1 MNKELKELWGDQVDC
16 LVKRLNEY
24 EEGALKPCQLC
35 RYARQIAQ
43 ATFVCGDC
51 LLCNKEGDCT
61 SGRAARRMV
70 KRIELRLPIRMGADK
85 RMIKN
90 WYDLMIK
97 RANERLEEEGLP
109 WQIKGG
115 KFKW

>member
-61 SGRAARRMV
+61 SGSKSR
-70 KRIELRLPIRMGADK
+70 KDIKLRHQMTVDK
-85 RMIKN
+85 SMIKC

-97 RANERLEEEGLP
+97 RANKRLEEEGLP
-109 WQIKGG
+109 WRIEGG
-115 KFKW
+115 EFKW